1 MTRLLTI
8 LAMIL
13 GMALPVGA
21 ATIEERIAAELRV
34 QGFEIV
40 ETNRTWLG
48 RLRILAE
55 NAEIRREIVL
65 NPGTGE
71 ILRDYSVLLTVLEQ
85 RARELALAAKSAQGG
100 SGGSTTGG
108 PTSTAVAGAV
118 SGDDGSVG
126 AAAMVSG
133 DDMGDDMGQSAP
145 SLPTDADAAVIGA
158 GESSVAPLL
167 PNPLLPFGDE

>member
-8 LAMIL
+8 LALIL

-133 DDMGDDMGQSAP
+133 DDMGQSAP